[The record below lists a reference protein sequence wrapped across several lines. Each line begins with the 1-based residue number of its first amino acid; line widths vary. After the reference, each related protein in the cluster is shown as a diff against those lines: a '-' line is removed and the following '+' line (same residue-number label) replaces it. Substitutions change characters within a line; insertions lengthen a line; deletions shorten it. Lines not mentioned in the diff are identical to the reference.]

1 MLKFELHFMYRSK
14 INEDQ
19 HEEQTVTVEASTIN
33 EAIDE
38 MYYHLDD
45 FVDTVLAY
53 FFGDED
59 IQWYD
64 YYENPRRVR
73 DNINVTLSF
82 KGKSKCFKN
91 AYTFESYL
99 CKYFKDEMEA
109 L

>member
-1 MLKFELHFMYRSK
+1 MLKFELHFRYYSEFD
-14 INEDQ
+14 EDSLQ
-19 HEEQTVTVEASTIN
+19 EQTTTVEADTIN

-45 FVDTVLAY
+45 FVNFILAD

-59 IQWYD
+59 IQWYE
-64 YYENPRRVR
+64 YQENPHRIRN
-73 DNINVTLSF
+73 NINVILSF

>member
-14 INEDQ
+14 LDEYQ
-19 HEEQTVTVEASTIN
+19 REEQTATVEADTIN

-45 FVDTVLAY
+45 FVNTIIDY

-59 IQWYD
+59 LQWYE
-64 YYENPRRVR
+64 YQENPRRVR
-73 DNINVTLSF
+73 DNINVVLSF

>member
-1 MLKFELHFMYRSK
+1 MLKFELHFMYHSK
-14 INEDQ
+14 LNEDQ
-19 HEEQTVTVEASTIN
+19 REEQTVTVEANTIN

-45 FVDTVLAY
+45 FVNSIIDD

-59 IQWYD
+59 IQWYEYQED
-64 YYENPRRVR
+64 PRRVR
-73 DNINVTLSF
+73 DNINVMLSF
-82 KGKSKCFKN
+82 KGKSKFFKN
-91 AYTFESYL
+91 GYTFESYL

>member
-1 MLKFELHFMYRSK
+1 MLEFELHFMYRSK
-14 INEDQ
+14 LDEDQ
-19 HEEQTVTVEASTIN
+19 CEEQTVTVEADTIN

-38 MYYHLDD
+38 MYYHLEDFVNSIIDD
-45 FVDTVLAY
+45 F
-53 FFGDED
+53 FSDED
-59 IQWYD
+59 IQWYE
-64 YYENPRRVR
+64 YQENPHRVR
-73 DNINVTLSF
+73 DNISVMLSF